1 MSTEQKGILS
11 RLSIVVVLM
20 TLFLLVIFIKI
31 ARIQYLEGDKYRDM
45 SAHRTIRKDT
55 IFYNRGNVVSARGSL
70 LATSMS
76 KYDIR
81 MDVVTVK
88 DEVFEKNIHG
98 LSEAMSEMFGKSTS
112 YYQSYF
118 RKARRTRNR
127 YLFVARNLGYM
138 DYLKVKSFPIF
149 RLGLYKGGF
158 ITEQRTVREHPIGKI
173 AERTIGY
180 DDYRGE
186 VGIEGAYTDYLE
198 GSLGWRMKQK
208 IAKNQWKPINDNNE
222 VEPKDGSDVI
232 TTIDIN
238 VQDIAHHALL
248 EQLEKF
254 EADHGCVIV
263 METKTGSVKAIAN
276 LGRTSKGKYYEKRN
290 YAVWESHEPG
300 STFKVASLL
309 IALED
314 KVIDTSTVV
323 DTEKGRI
330 YIHRKKVEDSH
341 RGGYGEISAS
351 RVIEVSSNVGIVKL
365 IQKHYKKDP
374 QKFVDAVHE
383 IGLGSKIGL
392 EIKGEGAPYIPSP
405 KDKKRWNGIS
415 LEWMAWGYGI
425 SLTPLQTLTFYNAI
439 ANDGVMVKPRFVS
452 ALRTEGKVDK
462 VFEPK
467 VINPSIASMETV
479 KKLRRVLE
487 KVVEQGTATN
497 IYTPNFSMAGKTGTA
512 KKYVPSYTDAS
523 GKYHSGGYSN
533 KEYTASFAGFFPAE
547 APKYSC
553 IVVVHN
559 PDKKKGYYGAT
570 VAAPVFKKIA
580 QKMYA
585 SAPIK
590 KEVENK
596 TPEIEELGVDSES
609 YYALLQ
615 KDLKIM
621 PDVRGMAGMDAVSVL
636 ENLGMKVVFEG
647 VGKVKSQS
655 IRKGKKLVKGSTI
668 ILKLS

>member
-1 MSTEQKGILS
+1 VSTEKKGILS
-11 RLSIVVVLM
+11 RLFVVVVLM
-20 TLFLLVIFIKI
+20 TLFLLVVLAKI

-45 SAHRTIRKDT
+45 SVHRTIRKDT
-55 IFYNRGNVVSARGSL
+55 IFYNRGNVLSARGNL

-88 DEVFEKNIHG
+88 DVVFEKNIRG
-98 LSEAMSEMFGKSTS
+98 LSDAMSDMFGKPSA

-118 RKARRTRNR
+118 RNARRSRNR

-138 DYLKVKSFPIF
+138 DYLKIKTFPIF
-149 RLGLYKGGF
+149 NLGLYKGGF

-186 VGIEGAYTDYLE
+186 VGIEGAYSKYLE
-198 GSLGWRMKQK
+198 GRLGWRMKQK

-248 EQLEKF
+248 EQLEYF
-254 EADHGCVIV
+254 DADHGCVVV
-263 METKTGSVKAIAN
+263 METKTGNVKAIAN

-290 YAVWESHEPG
+290 YAVWETHEPG

-309 IALED
+309 VALED
-314 KVIDTSTVV
+314 KVIDTGTIV
-323 DTEKGRI
+323 DTEKGKI

-341 RGGYGEISAS
+341 RGGYGKISAG

-365 IQKHYKKDP
+365 IQNHYKKTP
-374 QKFVDAVHE
+374 QKFVDAVNE
-383 IGLGSKIGL
+383 LGFCSKLGL
-392 EIKGEGAPYIPSP
+392 EIKGEGAPSIPDP

-439 ANDGVMVKPRFVS
+439 ANDGVMVKPKFVS
-452 ALRTEGKVDK
+452 ALRTEGNLDK
-462 VFEPK
+462 IFETQ
-467 VINPSIASMETV
+467 VINSKIASIETI
-479 KKLRRVLE
+479 KQLRSVLE
-487 KVVEQGTATN
+487 KVVTRGTAEN
-497 IYTPNFSMAGKTGTA
+497 IFTPNFSMAGKTGTA
-512 KKYVPSYTDAS
+512 KKYIPAFTDEQ
-523 GKYHSGGYSN
+523 GIRHSGYYSN
-533 KEYTASFAGFFPAE
+533 KEYTASFAGFFPAN

-553 IVVVHN
+553 IVVIHN

-585 SAPIK
+585 SAPVK
-590 KEVENK
+590 KEVFNEV
-596 TPEIEELGVDSES
+596 PEMEQLTEDSEM
-609 YYALLQ
+609 YYRLLN
-615 KDLKIM
+615 KNFKKV
-621 PDVRGMAGMDAVSVL
+621 PDVRGMSGMDAISIL
-636 ENLGMKVVFEG
+636 ENLGMKVVYEG
-647 VGKVKSQS
+647 VGRVRTQS
-655 IRKGKKLVKGSTI
+655 VRRGTRIVKGRTI
-668 ILKLS
+668 VLKLS